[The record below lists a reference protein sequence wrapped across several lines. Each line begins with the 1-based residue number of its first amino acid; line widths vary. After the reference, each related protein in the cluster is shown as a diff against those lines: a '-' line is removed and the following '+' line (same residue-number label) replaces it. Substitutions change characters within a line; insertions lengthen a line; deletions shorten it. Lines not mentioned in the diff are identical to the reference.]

1 MGKTVQKNS
10 LAMKFLNKT
19 RQLFILV
26 AVNFVRSSP
35 IVLSNGENS
44 GEIKNLELSGDFSSD
59 NGLFPDTYQDD
70 YGEIQPRIFIEDEF
84 IGKEV
89 LTSGR
94 VELDEN
100 DEPYSKVTVVSV
112 ENDSGEE
119 KNWFDGFIKKLSD
132 SIANLIEPTIFNWVV

>member
-1 MGKTVQKNS
+1 MGNS
-10 LAMKFLNKT
+10 LAMKFLNT

-26 AVNFVRSSP
+26 ALNFVKSSP
-35 IVLSNGENS
+35 IVLSNSENS
-44 GEIKNLELSGDFSSD
+44 GEINSLELSGDFSSD

-70 YGEIQPRIFIEDEF
+70 FGEIQPRIFIEDEF

-112 ENDSGEE
+112 ETDSEEE
-119 KNWFDGFIKKLSD
+119 KSWFDGFIKKLSD
-132 SIANLIEPTIFNWVV
+132 SIANLIEPSVFNWVV

>member
-1 MGKTVQKNS
+1 MGNS
-10 LAMKFLNKT
+10 LAMKFLSKT

-26 AVNFVRSSP
+26 TINFVKSSP
-35 IVLSNGENS
+35 IVLSNSENS
-44 GEIKNLELSGDFSSD
+44 GEIKSLELSGDFSSIS
-59 NGLFPDTYQDD
+59 GLFPDTYQDD
-70 YGEIQPRIFIEDEF
+70 FGEIQPRIFIEDEF

-89 LTSGR
+89 LTTGR

-112 ENDSGEE
+112 ENDSEE
-119 KNWFDGFIKKLSD
+119 EETWFDGFIKKLSD